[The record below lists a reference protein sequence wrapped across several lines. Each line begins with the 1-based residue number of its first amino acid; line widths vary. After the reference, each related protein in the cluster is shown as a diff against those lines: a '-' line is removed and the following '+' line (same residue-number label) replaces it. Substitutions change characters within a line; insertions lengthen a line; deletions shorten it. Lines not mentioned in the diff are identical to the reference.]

1 MSRTSATLHAP
12 ATLALLLSVL
22 MALSPA
28 LLWAQ
33 AAPRPAASA
42 PSAISPAV
50 PAARPSGSGK
60 ELVAVMDLEAVGAS
74 KVEASA
80 ITDRLREEL
89 LKSGRFTLVDRTQM
103 SAVLDEQA
111 LQQSGCTTQECA
123 VQVGKV
129 LGVHKLISGKVT
141 KISDTAW
148 LVNATVVDVETSE
161 TLRAESIRHR
171 GDYFSMLDEAIVQLA
186 AKISTPAG
194 QKPDLSAYVAAQKQA
209 PPAALPPPPRPP
221 ELKPDLGSLVAAQ
234 QAEPPRAKDAAP
246 PAEQKDEPSDRKT
259 GISKWW
265 WVAGGA
271 AVLGAAAAAGGS
283 SKKSSASGC
292 GNCGN
297 VNLSW

>member
-1 MSRTSATLHAP
+1 MPPKNHPPTGSLSRACAALKAE
-12 ATLALLLSVL
+12 ATLALLLSTL

-33 AAPRPAASA
+33 AGPRPAASA
-42 PSAISPAV
+42 PSAPSPAV
-50 PAARPSGSGK
+50 PAAQPSGTGK

-148 LVNATVVDVETSE
+148 LVNATIVDVETSE

-221 ELKPDLGSLVAAQ
+221 EAKPEST
-234 QAEPPRAKDAAP
+234 
-246 PAEQKDEPSDRKT
+246 DENK

>member
-33 AAPRPAASA
+33 AAPRPA

-50 PAARPSGSGK
+50 PAAHPSGSGK

-221 ELKPDLGSLVAAQ
+221 EQKPDLGSVVAAQ
-234 QAEPPRAKDAAP
+234 QAEPPQAKDAAP
-246 PAEQKDEPSDRKT
+246 PEEKKNETSDGNK